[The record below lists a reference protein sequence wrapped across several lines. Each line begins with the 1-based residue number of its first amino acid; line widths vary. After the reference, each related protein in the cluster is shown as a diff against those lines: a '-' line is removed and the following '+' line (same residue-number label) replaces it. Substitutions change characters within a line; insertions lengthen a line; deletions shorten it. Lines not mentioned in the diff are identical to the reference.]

1 MKKLQWKID
10 IAAPV
15 ATVYDRMLGL
25 TNKSTY
31 EHWTAAFNPSSSYE
45 GNWENGSKMLFVGVD
60 EHGAMGGMISK
71 ITEHTPQ
78 RYVSI
83 QHVGMVQAGI
93 EITDGPEVEQWA
105 NGLEQYTFEE
115 HNGITTVTVNM
126 DAAEDFE
133 EYMNDTYPQALA
145 LLKASCEQP
154 SS

>member
-1 MKKLQWKID
+1 MKKLEWKID
-10 IAAPV
+10 IASPV

-71 ITEHTPQ
+71 ITEHIPQ
-78 RYVSI
+78 RFVSI

-115 HNGITTVTVNM
+115 HNGITTVIVNM

-133 EYMNDTYPQALA
+133 GYMNDTYPQALA
-145 LLKASCEQP
+145 LLKASCEQRQ
-154 SS
+154 